1 MIDLAKNMECI
12 VRTQIEMNKC
22 KTKGPHYRDLMR
34 RMRKLKKERA
44 AELKRIAQEKS

>member
-1 MIDLAKNMECI
+1 MIDLAKNMESI

-22 KTKGPHYRDLMR
+22 RTKGPHYRDLTR
-34 RMRKLKKERA
+34 RLIKLKRERA